1 MDIKYN
7 IFILYMITLEF
18 IFVSL
23 TTAFTSILYL
33 FLSGYLDNYIS
44 PIISNGIGLI
54 IDITLDYIFQ
64 SYIFLKKLNTKNN
77 IINKFIISKIISTFS
92 SQILFIIYIKF
103 LNNKKINIT
112 LVRIIISSLV
122 FFLIVFP
129 LSKFFVFNN

>member
-122 FFLIVFP
+122 FFFIVFP

>member
-1 MDIKYN
+1 
-7 IFILYMITLEF
+7 MITLEF

-122 FFLIVFP
+122 FFFIVFP